1 MADDSELE
9 YLTTFIEEVTTSLI
23 VDNYKDRRNIGEVAS
38 EKKCLI
44 EPGEILSVDGS
55 FYKKRYKIK
64 LSLESEENIMSILN
78 EIIDGTFTYNSGASG
93 LTKVS
98 VMCNIK
104 FVYSNKAWVTSKGRW
119 EYDIY
124 LDVEWATS

>member
-1 MADDSELE
+1 MADDSELD
-9 YLTTFIEEVTTSLI
+9 YLKTFIGEVTTSLT
-23 VDNYKDRRNIGEVAS
+23 VNSYEDKRKLMDVTG

-44 EPGEILSVDGS
+44 EPGELLSVDGS

-64 LSLESEENIMSILN
+64 LSLENEANVMSILN
-78 EIIDGTFTYNSGASG
+78 EIIEGIFTYNSGASG

-98 VMCNIK
+98 VMCNLK
-104 FVYSNKAWVTSKGRW
+104 FAYSNKAWVTSKGRW

-124 LDVEWATS
+124 IDVEWSTS